1 MQTNEEEQLIRQGE
15 NAENLLGIEA
25 FSETIDKMVHQTFQ
39 NFVNSKSEETE
50 VRERTYAHYRA
61 LVDIVQTLQQQVSVK
76 NEILAKYERD
86 NNKEG
91 E

>member
-1 MQTNEEEQLIRQGE
+1 MHTNEEEQLIHQGE

-25 FSETIDKMVHQTFQ
+25 FSETIDKMVHHTFQ
-39 NFVNSKSEETE
+39 NFVNSKPEETE